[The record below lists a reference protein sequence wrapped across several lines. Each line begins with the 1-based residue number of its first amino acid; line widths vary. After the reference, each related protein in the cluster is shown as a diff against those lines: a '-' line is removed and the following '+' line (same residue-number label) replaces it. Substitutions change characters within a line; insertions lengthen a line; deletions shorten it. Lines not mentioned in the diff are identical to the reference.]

1 MLAAQ
6 PLFKQLYE
14 NSYYHHVRLVI
25 ICAAQMEKLE
35 ENCKDGRLKAVRAW
49 IGGADEKTI

>member
-6 PLFKQLYE
+6 PAFKQLYE

-35 ENCKDGRLKAVRAW
+35 ENLKDRRLKAVRAW